1 MYKGG
6 NLNTQ
11 SSDTPFGNADSGLTS
26 SDMTYSAGHVPHAL
40 ASTKTCYRVA
50 VCIYNTNMW
59 QIFIVNRATAK
70 DESLVETLEPKN
82 A

>member
-1 MYKGG
+1 MSKGG

-50 VCIYNTNMW
+50 VCILYEYVAD
-59 QIFIVNRATAK
+59 FYC
-70 DESLVETLEPKN
+70 ESRYR
-82 A
+82 